1 MKLTSVPE
9 LLVFSAFLS
18 ATASQVFAQAN
29 APQDAVTCRTNR
41 TLLVSDGQ
49 LAPLKGALSF
59 SQGIKVFT
67 NCTFQVS
74 NGKIRALQEG
84 QRLRADGN
92 LLQADG
98 SIQPVFDHI
107 AMTAGVVRVSK
118 DGEAQA
124 LTKPFTLPDGSMIR
138 PDGSYTRPSGRQSRL
153 VDGQLLALDGTAIPS
168 LDTITLR
175 DGRVEVSKSGA
186 LVTLQPN
193 QIMGLADGRRVR
205 GDGIIL
211 ERDGSSTKLAEG
223 KTVIME
229 GVRADW

>member
-9 LLVFSAFLS
+9 LLVFSAFLT

-29 APQDAVTCRTNR
+29 APEDAVTCRTNR
-41 TLLVSDGQ
+41 TLLVSDSQ
-49 LAPLKGALSF
+49 LALLKGELSF

-67 NCTFQVS
+67 NCTFQVG

-107 AMTAGVVRVSK
+107 AMIAGAVRVSK

-205 GDGIIL
+205 GDGVIL

-223 KTVIME
+223 KTVVME